1 MFIYSMSSFY
11 KISMRRHRNLRR
23 TNSMIPIGPFPQR
36 CQRTQG
42 SITSQGDMQELL
54 ICCNDVCNQASSH
67 LQQFLYISD
76 AFKSEH
82 TKIVSLMHEFQNS
95 GRASP
100 GQDTLKFYSKNPS
113 QQKNA
118 ERW

>member
-1 MFIYSMSSFY
+1 
-11 KISMRRHRNLRR
+11 
-23 TNSMIPIGPFPQR
+23 
-36 CQRTQG
+36 
-42 SITSQGDMQELL
+42 MQEPL

-76 AFKSEH
+76 AFRSEH
-82 TKIVSLMHEFQNS
+82 TKIVSLMYEFQNS

-100 GQDTLKFYSKNPS
+100 GQDTLKLYSKSPS

>member
-1 MFIYSMSSFY
+1 MQAPPPEPPQDKLY
-11 KISMRRHRNLRR
+11 
-23 TNSMIPIGPFPQR
+23 MIPIGPFPQR

-42 SITSQGDMQELL
+42 SITSQGDMQEPL

-67 LQQFLYISD
+67 LPQFLYISD
-76 AFKSEH
+76 AFRSEH

-100 GQDTLKFYSKNPS
+100 GQDTLKFYSKSPS

-118 ERW
+118 ER